1 MAINNY
7 NIGPDYSSI
16 YNSSRNV
23 KPSADKSATG
33 GGAGD
38 TIGETKN
45 KANEQLGMVAG
56 VANTMNNVA
65 NAYEEWNRGP
75 RTGNNV
81 GETVSEGVSTGSNVS
96 DKVESPKIISADRVD
111 TQQPSQQ
118 IPKVEDKINNTQ
130 IKQFQNN
137 ISNIQKQNETNIK
150 ADMEQPTDFEDVAS
164 GKVSI
169 IDAKRINSTDK
180 AKVERK
186 SVKTSWDDEIYQ
198 KHDLGDVGLNWWTAR
213 NVALP
218 VLNYAAQFNAMD
230 STNKWLQAGMT
241 TQRIMQNFA
250 GKDPQTGLYRP
261 TVLDNYY
268 ISNFVELADLAT
280 NWKDR
285 NAWQNAMAGAQSAV
299 DMIKN
304 FGWSDTIGGDRTLA
318 QMADGLAYLNFGSS
332 IYQMGK
338 NWSNM
343 NAEERTAAFVQTLYA
358 GVQAYNGGSL
368 LIDSFA
374 PAADVAT
381 PTAATTGQQMVANW
395 SGTGANAGTA
405 VTPPMSIEGSSVPF
419 EGATGTLPEN
429 MGAAGVEGSTA
440 GEVGGNAA
448 GSTVSTI
455 GGSFMA
461 VVGAYSMAKGIEGLH
476 KVIGTS
482 SAANRKAG
490 AMAGMSA
497 GAGAASLGIGAAV
510 LMGTSIGSSIPIIG
524 TIIGAAVGA
533 VVGVVSGSINTGN
546 SKEKHARDNWRATY
560 GQIGVFSRAPKTE
573 GSSHHTYAMQLADGR
588 WYDVGHDG
596 SGSRATFIN
605 GEVKQIANPDRL
617 SEDDRHRMVNDKT
630 GSVRA
635 VLPYNVDYT
644 NDLDVVGNMMLAGM
658 IVPIGGTYQKERS
671 AEVPQMLGYM
681 TNGITSNCGRD
692 FSIKNYQIMA
702 DNAKALYA
710 KIGITNKTQMVNSMG
725 EAYLY
730 GQISYQDYMSSL
742 TAANLMYDENGY
754 QQAQAMIAGAQQEP
768 QAPSNN

>member
-23 KPSADKSATG
+23 KPSAEKSATG

-45 KANEQLGMVAG
+45 KANEQLGMIAG
-56 VANTMNNVA
+56 VANTTNNVA
-65 NAYEEWNRGP
+65 NAYEEWQRGP

-96 DKVESPKIISADRVD
+96 DKVEPQKIISADRQE
-111 TQQPSQQ
+111 TQQPIKEIPQVQDKLNNAHVQQ
-118 IPKVEDKINNTQ
+118 YQQYQQTLA
-130 IKQFQNN
+130 KQNATNQRL
-137 ISNIQKQNETNIK
+137 NETNPNK
-150 ADMEQPTDFEDVAS
+150 MDDAMTGKGQLTTVTKNENGDAS
-164 GKVSI
+164 
-169 IDAKRINSTDK
+169 IDRPATESPWGD
-180 AKVERK
+180 
-186 SVKTSWDDEIYQ
+186 IYAQ
-198 KHDLGDVGLNWWTAR
+198 KHIGDVGLNWGTAR

-218 VLNYAAQFNAMD
+218 ILNYAAQFNMMD

-250 GKDPQTGLYRP
+250 GKDPQTELYRP

-304 FGWSDTIGGDRTLA
+304 FGWSEALGGDRTLA

-381 PTAATTGQQMVANW
+381 PTAATAGSAVPVA
-395 SGTGANAGTA
+395 
-405 VTPPMSIEGSSVPF
+405 
-419 EGATGTLPEN
+419 
-429 MGAAGVEGSTA
+429 GAAGAVDELGNSVKNSVTGDVSSA
-440 GEVGGNAA
+440 SGEAA
-448 GSTVSTI
+448 VSTI
-455 GGSFMA
+455 GGGFMA
-461 VVGAYSMAKGIEGLH
+461 VAGAYSMAKGIEGLH
-476 KVIGTS
+476 KVIGNG
-482 SAANRKAG
+482 SAASRKAG
-490 AMAGMSA
+490 TLAGMST
-497 GAGAASLGIGAAV
+497 GMGAAGLGIGTAV
-510 LMGTSIGSSIPIIG
+510 LLGAEIGSSVPVVG
-524 TIIGAAVGA
+524 TVIGAAVGA
-533 VVGVVSGSINTGN
+533 VVGVLSGSIKSGG

-605 GEVKQIANPDRL
+605 GDVKQIANPDRL
-617 SEDDRHRMVNDKT
+617 SAEDRHRMVNDKT

-730 GQISYQDYMSSL
+730 GQIDYQDYMSSL